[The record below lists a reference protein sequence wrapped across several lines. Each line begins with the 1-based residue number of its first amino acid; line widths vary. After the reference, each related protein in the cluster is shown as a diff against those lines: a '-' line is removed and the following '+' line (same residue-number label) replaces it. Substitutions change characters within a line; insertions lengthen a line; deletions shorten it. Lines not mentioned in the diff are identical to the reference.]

1 MGVDGGQ
8 PILSTNFFSGVS
20 EMSAEPIIIE
30 REVQGDE
37 DLKLIQA
44 KVEALNK
51 KLSKKGIVG
60 VALTFHQSGTLYF
73 VRSSKH
79 PLKEAPRDPLDLLS
93 IVPVYSVKLEVLS
106 LKHDGWSLLGVLS
119 PLNGANLLNEVPGR
133 KIPLE
138 FRDRV
143 NECDHC
149 GCVRNRKKTMVVAHD
164 DGRVLCVGG
173 SCLKDFLGH
182 SVWTILDVETI
193 SESLSSD
200 DFWKGCGSGQH
211 DLSLESYLAWVAA
224 VIEEDG
230 WKSRSSCF
238 DGGMP
243 TSDIAVKVMMNA
255 KPFHMSA
262 AEWEDFRENR
272 TPTEKHLEMA
282 KEGLAWA
289 RGLTPSAD
297 NSYQANLS
305 LLVKGDRISTKHI
318 GLAASIISSHQNIK
332 MAKIEKAAI
341 KDEWVGEEGERLE
354 IEVTVIKVISCSP
367 GQFGAAGLH
376 ILRDSENRTLI
387 WFASESTEWLTA
399 GGRYLIKGTV
409 KKHDWFVERGTVVRE
424 ARRTVLT
431 RVKVLSGGE
440 EGNEGKEEVIYS
452 PETANA

>member
-1 MGVDGGQ
+1 
-8 PILSTNFFSGVS
+8 
-20 EMSAEPIIIE
+20 MSAEPIIIE
-30 REVQGDE
+30 REVQGDV

-60 VALTFHQSGTLYF
+60 VALTSHQSGTIYI

-79 PLKEAPRDPLDLLS
+79 PVKEAPKDPLDLLS
-93 IVPVYSVKLEVLS
+93 IIPVYSVRLEVLS

-133 KIPLE
+133 KIPLD

-182 SVWTILDVETI
+182 SVWTVLDVESI
-193 SESLSSD
+193 SESLASD
-200 DFWKGCGSGQH
+200 DFWAGGGGGYH
-211 DLSLESYLAWVAA
+211 DLSLENYLAWVAA

-238 DGGMP
+238 DGGIS
-243 TSDIAVKVMMNA
+243 TSDTAVSVMMNE
-255 KPFHMSA
+255 KPFNAKA
-262 AEWEDFRENR
+262 AEWEDFREKR
-272 TPTEKHLEMA
+272 TPTDKHLEMA
-282 KEGLAWA
+282 KEALAWA
-289 RGLTPSAD
+289 RGLEPSGD

-305 LLVKGDRISTKHI
+305 LLVKGDRISRKHV

-332 MAKIEKAAI
+332 MARIEKAAL
-341 KDEWVGEEGERLE
+341 KDEWVGKVGERLDLD
-354 IEVTVIKVISCSP
+354 VTVIKVISCP
-367 GQFGAAGLH
+367 GQYGTVGLH
-376 ILRDSENRTLI
+376 ILRDDQNRSLI
-387 WFASESTEWLTA
+387 WFASESTEWMTT

-409 KKHDWFVERGTVVRE
+409 KKHDWYDGRGSE
-424 ARRTVLT
+424 ARRTRQTVLT
-431 RVKVLSGGE
+431 RVKILSEDEEEGE
-440 EGNEGKEEVIYS
+440 EGGQRIYS
-452 PETANA
+452 PEAASA